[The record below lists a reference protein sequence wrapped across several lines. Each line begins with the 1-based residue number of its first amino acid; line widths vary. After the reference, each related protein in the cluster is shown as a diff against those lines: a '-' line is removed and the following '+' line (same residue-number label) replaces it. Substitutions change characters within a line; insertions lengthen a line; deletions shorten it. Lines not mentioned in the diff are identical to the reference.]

1 MRSILK
7 KSYSELT
14 LADDFMFW
22 KVMSRPEIAK
32 QFLERLL
39 GRSIKSVEFS
49 GGQSTHKEFAN
60 RPGVRFDVEF
70 HGDGKI
76 YDIEMQNSGSYSE
89 KGILELTNRARYYHA
104 MLTQSKYNSGGG
116 YAALPDSYVIFI
128 CRFDPFGEGRAM
140 YTQTPHIQELA
151 KQLPPHEVTVYL
163 CTRYK
168 SSEGAR
174 VSQDILEFLDYIE
187 TARVPSDNTLVKS
200 ADLEV
205 ARLRYSSEERRNYM
219 SLQEMIQNE
228 RQDAREEG
236 RQEGLQEGRQ
246 EGLQE
251 GLQQGRQEMFDS
263 VAEALAKSGMNS
275 DQIKAILGVV
285 AEDGDR
291 KNRKGPANSGSSGLG
306 TMNLQ

>member
-1 MRSILK
+1 
-7 KSYSELT
+7 
-14 LADDFMFW
+14 
-22 KVMSRPEIAK
+22 MSRPEIAK

-39 GRSIKSVEFS
+39 GRSIKSIEFS
-49 GGQSTHKEFAN
+49 GGQSTHKEFAD

-76 YDIEMQNSGSYSE
+76 YDIEMQNSGSSSE

-128 CRFDPFGEGRAM
+128 CRFDPFGEGRAV
-140 YTQTPHIQELA
+140 YRQEPCILGLER
-151 KQLPPHEVTVYL
+151 QLPAHEVTMYL

-168 SSEGAR
+168 NNVGTT
-174 VSQDILEFLDYIE
+174 VSQDILESLDYIE

-228 RQDAREEG
+228 RQDERKKCQ
-236 RQEGLQEGRQ
+236 QEDFNHLKEILEQ
-246 EGLQE
+246 
-251 GLQQGRQEMFDS
+251 
-263 VAEALAKSGMNS
+263 SGM
-275 DQIKAILGVV
+275 DAEQINGLLALYT
-285 AEDGDR
+285 AR
-291 KNRKGPANSGSSGLG
+291 TNANVTREPGGIWLFQSWYPESPISTVGG
-306 TMNLQ
+306 